1 MYPAKLLV
9 SLFFM
14 ILQSGVLQ
22 IQAGVRSGF
31 TAPEIRISSGLFI
44 GADKNGPNHPI
55 SPNDFKGTDTERIQ
69 AAVNAAK
76 GTTNKIVIPMQN
88 AKGGNSW
95 KIDRAILLPSNMTVI
110 LDNCIIQLSDLCRDN
125 MFRSDNVGIG
135 IANPGWNYNISIVG
149 IGDVELKGADNP
161 RSTGDAY
168 RTLTLS
174 NEKGRV
180 SYGSDAGKEGVKQKG
195 DWRNN
200 MIQIANV
207 DGFKLKNV
215 TIKNSHAWAICFER
229 TRNAELSALK
239 FINPEYIPVNGS
251 QVKTYNKDGINLRHG
266 CKYFRIDNI
275 TGINGDDLIAL
286 SSLDAA
292 PYYHTNGD
300 INSYQVTSTKWN
312 GPEDDTE
319 QVFITNCQTNYTGV
333 AIRASDNASIHHVYI
348 NGVITKAR
356 PDTPP
361 PYGGSPYTI
370 LVGGRGYGDHSVRGK
385 INNIYAANLIGDGKS
400 LILVESQIS
409 DCQFINGIYTGSAPD
424 AITYTIEKKSTTN
437 ITEVNLIKVPA
448 SPEK

>member
-1 MYPAKLLV
+1 MKV
-9 SLFFM
+9 SFLF
-14 ILQSGVLQ
+14 ITLQLCILQ
-22 IQAGVRSGF
+22 IQAGVKPGF
-31 TAPEIRISSGLFI
+31 TAREIKKSHKTF
-44 GADKNGPNHPI
+44 NGTNKSPRTHVI
-55 SPNDFKGTDTERIQ
+55 TPNDFKGSDTERIQ
-69 AAVNAAK
+69 AAINAAK
-76 GTTNKIVIPMQN
+76 GSTNKIVIPMQN
-88 AKGGNSW
+88 AKGASTW
-95 KIDRAILLPSNMTVI
+95 KIDRAILLPSNITVI
-110 LDNCIIQLSDLCRDN
+110 LDNCTIQLSDQCRDN

-135 IANPGWNYNISIVG
+135 ISNPGWNYNISIVG
-149 IGDVELKGADNP
+149 VGDVILKGADNP

-168 RTLTLS
+168 RTLTLT

-180 SYGSDAGKEGVKQKG
+180 SYGSDAGKDGVKQKG

-200 MIQIANV
+200 MIQMANV
-207 DGFKLKNV
+207 DGFKLRNV
-215 TIKNSHAWAICFER
+215 TIKNSHAWAISFER
-229 TRNAELSALK
+229 TRNAELSALR
-239 FINPEYIPVNGS
+239 FINPEYIQVNES
-251 QVKTYNKDGINLRHG
+251 QVKTYNKDGINLRYG

-361 PYGGSPYTI
+361 PYGGSPYTV
-370 LVGGRGYGDHSVRGK
+370 LVGGRGYGDNSVRGK

-400 LILVESQIS
+400 LILVESQVS
-409 DCQFINGIYTGSAPD
+409 DCQFNKGTGQP
-424 AITYTIEKKSTTN
+424 
-437 ITEVNLIKVPA
+437 
-448 SPEK
+448 